1 MINNKITFIRNRIR
15 EFNNEINENLIDMI
29 NLLNSYSGERVIK
42 ENEDL
47 INLKRSQLQEKFTSS
62 LYIKVGITSI
72 DFSEGHLGNKEI
84 EDISYCL
91 DQLRRDLITLSDLR
105 INISWINKNPRA
117 TFFTLTIIRLI
128 IELDVNHPNECHS
141 KKDKLKN
148 RTRTYTLGLGF
159 SSRRKYFKL
168 PFLSQLLTL
177 NENNENTDEIITN
190 AFIKYQTSSR
200 EDESWLF
207 ETISSIK
214 ESYDKVR
221 LKIPGDWDITTSS
234 NYELSSWV
242 YNNLKSSLNIH
253 HYAEPDRDHIN
264 TFIQNY
270 LDIIVFLN
278 KFEDRDKELKN
289 IKSKFSRKK
298 IAFETKNIP
307 DFSIELTEDHYKK
320 LKTMSNGKPIK
331 TTIRKIIDKAWH
343 DFNQNRAILNDDDI
357 E

>member
-1 MINNKITFIRNRIR
+1 MINNKITFIRNKIR

-72 DFSEGHLGNKEI
+72 DFAEGHLGNKEI
-84 EDISYCL
+84 EDINYCL

-105 INISWINKNPRA
+105 KNISWINKNPRA
-117 TFFTLTIIRLI
+117 IFFTLTVIRLI

-148 RTRTYTLGLGF
+148 RTGSYTLGLGI
-159 SSRRKYFKL
+159 SQKRKYLEF

-177 NENNENTDEIITN
+177 NENNKNIDEIIID

-200 EDESWLF
+200 KGEYWLF

-221 LKIPGDWDITTSS
+221 LKIPENWDITTSS

-253 HYAEPDRDHIN
+253 HYAEPDSDHIN
-264 TFIQNY
+264 IFIQNY
-270 LDIIVFLN
+270 LDIIIFLN

-298 IAFETKNIP
+298 IAFETKNTP
-307 DFSIELTEDHYKK
+307 NFSIELTEDHYRK
-320 LKTMSNGKPIK
+320 LKIMSNGKPIK
-331 TTIRKIIDKAWH
+331 TTIRKIIDKEWH
-343 DFNQNRAILNDDDI
+343 DFNQNRARLKDDDI